1 MDDIVTILLGILLTT
16 SEILPYIK
24 QIKSNGILEFFT
36 NTIVEIVRLKLNS
49 LHIPDSQETRPLLQN
64 NNADANSNYTTYT
77 TYTIDTINTIN
88 TIDTIDTTDT
98 TDTTDFINQNLNFS
112 SNLNENLK
120 VPLPCCLILKVPNDV
135 NININSG
142 NVLLK
147 FNKSNVQI
155 SFDVNDKNSDVEINK
170 NLDIIN

>member
-77 TYTIDTINTIN
+77 ID
-88 TIDTIDTTDT
+88 TIDTIDTLN
-98 TDTTDFINQNLNFS
+98 TTDFINQNLNFS

-120 VPLPCCLILKVPNDV
+120 VPCCLILKVPNDV